1 MMFISIVVFIFTEDL
16 RQLKRIV
23 GQLPGDQAF

>member
-1 MMFISIVVFIFTEDL
+1 MMFISILVFIFTEDL

-23 GQLPGDQAF
+23 GQLSGDQAF